1 MIKALKTLKRAIQAI
16 MLALLAFVVL
26 VLTSCGMVVEYQTSS
41 GIVISETIDGKI
53 NPRIS
58 TRKLNL
64 NDWINR

>member
-1 MIKALKTLKRAIQAI
+1 

-26 VLTSCGMVVEYQTSS
+26 VLTSCGMVIEYQTSS
-41 GIVISETIDGKI
+41 GIVISETIDGKF